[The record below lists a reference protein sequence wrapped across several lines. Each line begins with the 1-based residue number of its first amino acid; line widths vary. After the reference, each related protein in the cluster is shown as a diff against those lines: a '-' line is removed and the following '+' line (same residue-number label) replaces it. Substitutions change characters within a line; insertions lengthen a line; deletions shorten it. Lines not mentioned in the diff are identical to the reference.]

1 MNHFLHTLFIT
12 FATLAPA
19 FAFSGI
25 GISPTQKPVEHSKH
39 HHHKSKSSSSSSNHC
54 RPPYLPNAKT
64 IQSPAYISS
73 TTGRPVMQ
81 VAVINRTSLVSQ
93 SLLNKVLK
101 TISMQVCE
109 DFAPF
114 YGIYVKFKVF
124 PDQTTVD
131 WSRFVPLIIDDLLPT
146 DCDCISF
153 HALNT
158 NDLNGFPIGDAV
170 NNPPPIPVGTPYIV
184 IPMGD
189 ASTDY
194 GVVPT
199 SLAGYPYLP
208 QSFDGLFC
216 QTTSHEVL
224 ETLHNYSTNL
234 YTLSY
239 AGTTDITN
247 INAFSNEV
255 CDPFQYSPGYRLCD
269 LNVAN
274 FALPS
279 FWVNDL
285 ATGPY
290 DFLSTTSA
298 PFTPFAGEIDSIQFG
313 PCGAESY
320 TIISLPT
327 SLGNPSMLELV
338 DNGPIFSP
346 CTCGSDKLVTSI
358 KPKASAKR
366 LRTFKII
373 KRDE

>member
-1 MNHFLHTLFIT
+1 
-12 FATLAPA
+12 
-19 FAFSGI
+19 
-25 GISPTQKPVEHSKH
+25 
-39 HHHKSKSSSSSSNHC
+39 
-54 RPPYLPNAKT
+54 
-64 IQSPAYISS
+64 
-73 TTGRPVMQ
+73 MQ
-81 VAVINRTSLVSQ
+81 IAVLNRTALVSQ
-93 SLLNKVLK
+93 TLLNKVLK
-101 TISMQVCE
+101 TITMQVCE

-131 WSRFVPLIIDDLLPT
+131 WTRYVPLIIDDLVPA
-146 DCDCISF
+146 DCGCISF

-189 ASTDY
+189 ATTDY

-208 QSFDGLFC
+208 QSFDGLFS

-234 YTLSY
+234 YTFDFV
-239 AGTTDITN
+239 GTTSVDN

-255 CDPFQYSPGYRLCD
+255 CDPFQFSPGYRLCD

-279 FWVNDL
+279 FWVNDE
-285 ATGPY
+285 ATGPF
-290 DFLSTTSA
+290 DFLNTTSA
-298 PFTPFAGEIDSIQFG
+298 PFTPYAGILDLIQFG
-313 PCGAESY
+313 SCGGESF
-320 TIISLPT
+320 TVVSLP
-327 SLGNPSMLELV
+327 SSEGDPSMLELV
-338 DNGPIFSP
+338 DNGPIFAP
-346 CTCGSDKLVTSI
+346 CSSSGSALLAAPNPKTCTGKSCH
-358 KPKASAKR
+358 R
-366 LRTFKII
+366 LRTFKVL
-373 KRDE
+373 KH